1 MSGVVA
7 APKRSGRRYGAP
19 RGERAR
25 TQKSLMAGP
34 KPMSPNGEQVA
45 HNVVDREEPL
55 GLCRRFETPHV
66 ALASARRLVGDYG
79 PVVGVAGRVV
89 DHGRHDHAV
98 RGTVAPEA
106 IGDQAAG
113 DTAAPLEQL
122 AKEPRG
128 GVAIPVRLE
137 QDVNDLAVLVDGPPE
152 VLTLATNGHEEL
164 VEMPRVAD
172 RPGPM
177 PEPPGEREAE
187 GLAPVPNGFVRDADA
202 AVREEVFDVAEAQG
216 EAVVEPDGVAD
227 DGGRKSVSGDRGRG
241 R

>member
-7 APKRSGRRYGAP
+7 ASKGSGRCCGAP
-19 RGERAR
+19 RGECAR
-25 TQKSLMAGP
+25 TQKALMGARSRCRP
-34 KPMSPNGEQVA
+34 TLNRLRTTSWTARNRA
-45 HNVVDREEPL
+45 

-66 ALASARRLVGDYG
+66 ALASARQLVGGFG

-106 IGDQAAG
+106 IGDEAAR
-113 DTAAPLEQL
+113 DPAAPLEQL

-128 GVAIPVRLE
+128 GVAIPARLE
-137 QDVNDLAVLVDGPPE
+137 QDVDDLAVLVDRQPE
-152 VLTLATNGHEEL
+152 VLTLATNRHEEL

-177 PEPPGEREAE
+177 SEPPGVREAE
-187 GLAPVPNGFVRDADA
+187 DLAPMPNGFVRDSDT
-202 AVREEVFDVAEAQG
+202 AVRQ
-216 EAVVEPDGVAD
+216 
-227 DGGRKSVSGDRGRG
+227 
-241 R
+241 